1 MSFSSPQTVTVDT
14 VANTLH
20 RTQSEP
26 SSSTYV
32 NADGSLTMKVS
43 HQKGKSRTRRM
54 VRIDQR
60 LVVADPLTG
69 LSAYQ
74 TIGAYFVIDEP
85 NTGIDDDSVTDLV
98 TGLQAWLTLSNVQAV
113 LASRH

>member
-54 VRIDQR
+54 VRVDQR

-85 NTGIDDDSVTDLV
+85 NTGIDDKFVTDLV
-98 TGLQAWLTLSNVQAV
+98 TGLQTWLTLSNVQAV

>member
-1 MSFSSPQTVTVDT
+1 MSFSSPQAVTVNA
-14 VANTLH
+14 VENTLH

-60 LVVADPLTG
+60 LIIPDALTG

-85 NTGIDDDSVTDLV
+85 NTGIEDEIVTDLV
-98 TGLQAWLTLSNVQAV
+98 TGLQTWLTLANVQAV